1 MGSPKGLLPDAN
13 GVPLLARWIGLAD
26 AVGLVPCVVGDAAPY
41 AALLAELER
50 KRGAPITRIVDS
62 PAGVG
67 PLGGLRAV
75 LAHAGDATVVVV
87 ACDMPA
93 VRVEDLTAL
102 RSAPVGRSSAPDP
115 AAVVSQR
122 IDGEGRATWE
132 PFFARYEAR
141 ASLAVVDALLA
152 TGERALFR
160 VAEALR
166 AVPWHPDPRCFVD
179 WDVPDD
185 LPGGAPPGGGPM
197 PGADRPGS

>member
-1 MGSPKGLLPDAN
+1 MRCSSAGGAGAWVLQRLLPDAN

-93 VRVEDLTAL
+93 VGSKT
-102 RSAPVGRSSAPDP
+102 SPPSGPPPSGDP
-115 AAVVSQR
+115 PRR
-122 IDGEGRATWE
+122 I
-132 PFFARYEAR
+132 
-141 ASLAVVDALLA
+141 
-152 TGERALFR
+152 
-160 VAEALR
+160 
-166 AVPWHPDPRCFVD
+166 
-179 WDVPDD
+179 
-185 LPGGAPPGGGPM
+185 PPP
-197 PGADRPGS
+197 S